1 MRSRP
6 SKERDSIRREASP
19 VVAALRPR
27 SDAGELER
35 TETVSR
41 ERGNDET
48 FLSLVLRSL
57 SPSPSSSADEFRGVV
72 GELLSCC
79 SLSAKLSSD
88 GKNSSGDMVREQHAK
103 LGSVS
108 SSLGSSASE
117 TGSADCDSKSHVSNT
132 TSVSHWSVSSSP
144 SGEDVESLAFDEE
157 VVVSTHLER
166 DMFVRDQTMEGKS
179 S

>member
-19 VVAALRPR
+19 VVAAFRPR

-57 SPSPSSSADEFRGVV
+57 SSSSADEFRGVV